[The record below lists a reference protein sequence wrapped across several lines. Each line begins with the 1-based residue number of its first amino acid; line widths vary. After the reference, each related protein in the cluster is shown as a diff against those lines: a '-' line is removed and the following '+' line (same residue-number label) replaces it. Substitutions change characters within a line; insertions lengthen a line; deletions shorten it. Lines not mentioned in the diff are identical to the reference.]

1 MEKSQVATIEC
12 EKNLKL
18 IFAKP
23 LDENIPKIFIKLKKF
38 RRIEFIKR
46 LENDEYFKN
55 KYFMVKIVGWALNF
69 KCPKGVIIN
78 EIGNSGD
85 IDVETEVLL
94 KTYEVDD
101 VPYPQETLQELKE
114 YESKEFIINNIYI
127 KIDYVIPKEVI
138 NSRHDLRN
146 EIIFTIDPP
155 HSKDLDDAIS
165 IKMINEETK
174 LYEVSKGLC

>member
-1 MEKSQVATIEC
+1 MEKSQVATIES

-23 LDENIPKIFIKLKKF
+23 LDENIPKIFIKIKKF
-38 RRIEFIKR
+38 RRMEFIKK
-46 LENDEYFKN
+46 LEVDESFKN

-69 KCPKGVIIN
+69 KCPKGIIVN

-101 VPYPQETLQELKE
+101 VPYPPETLNELKE
-114 YESKEFIINNIYI
+114 YESNYIIKFDIY
-127 KIDYVIPKEVI
+127 
-138 NSRHDLRN
+138 NL
-146 EIIFTIDPP
+146 
-155 HSKDLDDAIS
+155 IS
-165 IKMINEETK
+165 F
-174 LYEVSKGLC
+174 